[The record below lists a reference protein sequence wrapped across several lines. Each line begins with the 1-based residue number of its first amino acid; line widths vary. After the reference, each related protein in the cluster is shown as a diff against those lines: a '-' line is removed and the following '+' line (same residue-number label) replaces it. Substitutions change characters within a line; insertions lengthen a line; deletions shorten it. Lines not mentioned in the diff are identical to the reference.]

1 MRKKFLV
8 LSMITMVATGVFSGC
23 GLSGNS
29 EVGSSKVE
37 PVKVEAAEN
46 PTEEKKEEPKK
57 ESPEVGSLDFYRNL
71 SDEIG
76 AIEIIDSADLSLEDL
91 ENREGKIIIEKCIGV
106 VENSDGDG
114 KVLNCYDPDYDYISY
129 RSVEDFQVGDTIL
142 TYLIYNPDTT
152 YTDDILE
159 RFDYVIDR
167 EGK

>member
-8 LSMITMVATGVFSGC
+8 LSMITMVAVGVFSGC
-23 GLSGNS
+23 NT
-29 EVGSSKVE
+29 KAVE
-37 PVKVEAAEN
+37 PVKVEAAE
-46 PTEEKKEEPKK
+46 K
-57 ESPEVGSLDFYRNL
+57 SVEVGSLDFYRNL

-91 ENREGKIIIEKCIGV
+91 ENRKGKIIIEKCIGV

-114 KVLNCYDPDYDYISY
+114 KVLNCYDSNYDYISY

-142 TYLIYNPDTT
+142 TYFIYNPDTN

-167 EGK
+167 EVDN

>member
-8 LSMITMVATGVFSGC
+8 LSMITMVAAGVFSGC
-23 GLSGNS
+23 NT
-29 EVGSSKVE
+29 KAVE
-37 PVKVEAAEN
+37 PVKVEAAE
-46 PTEEKKEEPKK
+46 K
-57 ESPEVGSLDFYRNL
+57 SVEVGSLDFYRNL
-71 SDEIG
+71 SEEIG

-91 ENREGKIIIEKCIGV
+91 ENRKGKIIIEKCIGV

-114 KVLNCYDPDYDYISY
+114 KVLNCYDSNYDYISY

-142 TYLIYNPDTT
+142 TYLIYNPDTN

-167 EGK
+167 EVDN

>member
-8 LSMITMVATGVFSGC
+8 LSMITMVATGVFFGC
-23 GLSGNS
+23 NT
-29 EVGSSKVE
+29 KAVE
-37 PVKVEAAEN
+37 SVKVEAAE
-46 PTEEKKEEPKK
+46 K
-57 ESPEVGSLDFYRNL
+57 SVEVGSLDFYRNL

-91 ENREGKIIIEKCIGV
+91 KNRKGKIIIEKCIGV

-114 KVLNCYDPDYDYISY
+114 KVLNCYDSNYDYISY

-142 TYLIYNPDTT
+142 TYLIYNPDTS

-167 EGK
+167 EVGN

>member
-23 GLSGNS
+23 NT
-29 EVGSSKVE
+29 KAVE
-37 PVKVEAAEN
+37 PVKVEAAE
-46 PTEEKKEEPKK
+46 K
-57 ESPEVGSLDFYRNL
+57 SVEVGSLDFYRNL
-71 SDEIG
+71 SDEIR

-91 ENREGKIIIEKCIGV
+91 ENRKGKIIIEKCIGV

-114 KVLNCYDPDYDYISY
+114 KVLNCYDSNYDYISY

-142 TYLIYNPDTT
+142 TYLIYNPDTS

-167 EGK
+167 EVDS

>member
-23 GLSGNS
+23 NT
-29 EVGSSKVE
+29 KAVE
-37 PVKVEAAEN
+37 PVKVEAA
-46 PTEEKKEEPKK
+46 KK
-57 ESPEVGSLDFYRNL
+57 SVEVGSFKSDSLDFYREL
-71 SDEIG
+71 SEEIG

-91 ENREGKIIIEKCIGV
+91 ENRKGKIIIEKCIGV

-114 KVLNCYDPDYDYISY
+114 RILNCADPDYYYISY
-129 RSVEDFQVGDTIL
+129 RSVEDFQEGDTIL
-142 TYLIYNPDTT
+142 TYFIYNPDTN

-167 EGK
+167 EVDN

>member
-23 GLSGNS
+23 NT
-29 EVGSSKVE
+29 KAVE
-37 PVKVEAAEN
+37 PVKVEAAE
-46 PTEEKKEEPKK
+46 K
-57 ESPEVGSLDFYRNL
+57 SVEVGSLDFYRNL
-71 SDEIG
+71 SEEIG

-91 ENREGKIIIEKCIGV
+91 ENRKGKIIIEKCIGV

-114 KVLNCYDPDYDYISY
+114 KVLNCYDSNYDYISY

-142 TYLIYNPDTT
+142 TYLIYNPDTN

-167 EGK
+167 EVDN

>member
-23 GLSGNS
+23 NT
-29 EVGSSKVE
+29 KAVE
-37 PVKVEAAEN
+37 PVKVEAAE
-46 PTEEKKEEPKK
+46 K
-57 ESPEVGSLDFYRNL
+57 SVEVGSLDFYRNL

-76 AIEIIDSADLSLEDL
+76 AIKIIDSADLSLEDL
-91 ENREGKIIIEKCIGV
+91 KNRKGKIIIEKCIGV

-114 KVLNCYDPDYDYISY
+114 KVLNCYDSNYDYISY
-129 RSVEDFQVGDTIL
+129 RSVEDFQVRDTIL
-142 TYLIYNPDTT
+142 TYLIYNPDTS

-167 EGK
+167 EVGN

>member
-23 GLSGNS
+23 NT
-29 EVGSSKVE
+29 KAVE
-37 PVKVEAAEN
+37 PVKVEAAE
-46 PTEEKKEEPKK
+46 KLV
-57 ESPEVGSLDFYRNL
+57 EVGSLDFYRNL
-71 SDEIG
+71 SNEIG

-114 KVLNCYDPDYDYISY
+114 RVLNCADPDYYYISY
-129 RSVEDFQVGDTIL
+129 RSVEDFQEGDTIL
-142 TYLIYNPDTT
+142 TYFIYNPDTN
-152 YTDDILE
+152 YADDILE

-167 EGK
+167 EVDN

>member
-8 LSMITMVATGVFSGC
+8 LSMITMVAAGVFSGC
-23 GLSGNS
+23 NT
-29 EVGSSKVE
+29 KAVE
-37 PVKVEAAEN
+37 PVKVEAAE
-46 PTEEKKEEPKK
+46 K
-57 ESPEVGSLDFYRNL
+57 SVEVGSLDFYRNL

-91 ENREGKIIIEKCIGV
+91 ENRKGKIIIEKCIGV

-114 KVLNCYDPDYDYISY
+114 RVLNCADPDYYYISY
-129 RSVEDFQVGDTIL
+129 RSVEDFQEGDTIL
-142 TYLIYNPDTT
+142 TYFIYNPDTN

-167 EGK
+167 EVDN

>member
-23 GLSGNS
+23 NT
-29 EVGSSKVE
+29 KAVE
-37 PVKVEAAEN
+37 PVKVEAAE
-46 PTEEKKEEPKK
+46 K
-57 ESPEVGSLDFYRNL
+57 SVEVGSLDFYRNI
-71 SDEIG
+71 SDEIR

-91 ENREGKIIIEKCIGV
+91 ENRKGKIIIEKCIGV

-114 KVLNCYDPDYDYISY
+114 KVLNCYDSNYDYISY

-142 TYLIYNPDTT
+142 TYLIYNPDTS

-167 EGK
+167 EVDS

>member
-8 LSMITMVATGVFSGC
+8 LSMITMVAAGVFSGC
-23 GLSGNS
+23 NT
-29 EVGSSKVE
+29 KAVE
-37 PVKVEAAEN
+37 PVKVEAAE
-46 PTEEKKEEPKK
+46 K
-57 ESPEVGSLDFYRNL
+57 SVEVGSLDFYRNL

-91 ENREGKIIIEKCIGV
+91 ENRKGKIIIEKCIGV

-114 KVLNCYDPDYDYISY
+114 KVLNCYDSNYDYISY
-129 RSVEDFQVGDTIL
+129 RSVEDFQEGDTIL
-142 TYLIYNPDTT
+142 TYFIYNPDTN

-167 EGK
+167 EVDN